1 MKRIWIV
8 VLSLAIGAHAQQPA
22 PPKKPDAPVFAPPA
36 TQVPADQPLVP
47 AALGLRTDKLGNS
60 WNFQANG
67 KLGRIGLSMM
77 NGGAELRVNNNE
89 FLCPQPMM
97 TQDGKEFVFP
107 GTHSGLTITRRVRL
121 DEKSGVVRYLEI
133 FHNPSAN
140 DVKADVELRT
150 NISGTYKA
158 YVTEQGNPGAA
169 VLEKSETGL
178 LLTPSSPSQRTAY
191 LLTLRSPG
199 SPLKPAISS
208 QNRYLLSAHY
218 QITAPAGETVCL
230 LHTMAQVAEP
240 KALDRKT
247 LAGVFEPGRLQK
259 FVSGIPREFRGR
271 LANFSLGQEAQGL
284 ALLAA
289 TSLESLD
296 VKRGRKDILAVGAA
310 TRLVG
315 SSTCGK
321 LSVTTDYGVS
331 EIPFEDV
338 DAVVGG
344 NRGLR
349 ERGKVFLRGGQV
361 YGGAIQAD
369 ALKFV
374 LHNGNVMDLDVS
386 NLDRLV
392 RAQQPA
398 DKDSPWPAGVAA
410 FLETHSGDRL
420 ALTATDAKLSLIS
433 PWGALTLSLADI
445 LSISSPDSE
454 PVGYWVQLRNGSQFY
469 AYLSGEPFQF
479 TADRFGAKSIPSSQ
493 IRALVSRQAF
503 EAADDPKSSS
513 SAGNVDWQNPR
524 LTQPYLTLRGQQRL
538 VGRVLDPALHILP
551 EGEALNLAPENI
563 RFLVNLSEDLES
575 TEAVTPTVRAE
586 LWGGGVVAGEL
597 RERVLTVD
605 VLGTPWRVPVGDIS
619 QVVVPTPRVS
629 DASRAEIAKWIRQLG
644 DDNWQ
649 ARERASQELVE
660 FGYLAKPQLLEAF
673 TATEDPE
680 VSRRVELL
688 LAPLE

>member
-1 MKRIWIV
+1 MKWIIAI
-8 VLSLAIGAHAQQPA
+8 VLSLAVYASAQQPA
-22 PPKKPDAPVFAPPA
+22 LAPPPKKPDAPVFTPPA
-36 TQVPADQPLVP
+36 TQAPADQPLVP

-107 GTHSGLTITRRVRL
+107 GTLSGLTITRRVRL
-121 DEKSGVVRYLEI
+121 DEKSGVVRYLEV

-140 DVKADVELRT
+140 DVKADLELRT

-218 QITAPAGETVCL
+218 QIPVPAGETVCL
-230 LHTMAQVAEP
+230 IHTMAQVAEP

-247 LAGVFEPGRLQK
+247 LAGVFEPGSLRN

-284 ALLAA
+284 ALLAE

-315 SSTCGK
+315 SSSCGK

-331 EIPFEDV
+331 DIAFEDV

-361 YGGAIQAD
+361 YGGAIQAE

-374 LHNGNVMDLDVS
+374 LHNGNVMDLDVA

-392 RAQQPA
+392 RAQPPA

-420 ALTATDAKLSLIS
+420 ALTATEAKLSVIS
-433 PWGALTLSLADI
+433 PWGALNLSLADI

-493 IRALVSRQAF
+493 IRALVSRQAY
-503 EAADDPKSSS
+503 EAADGPKSTSPAS
-513 SAGNVDWQNPR
+513 HVDWQNPR

-538 VGRVLDPALHILP
+538 VGRVLDPALHVLP
-551 EGEALNLAPENI
+551 EGEALELAPENI

-575 TEAVTPTVRAE
+575 ALPTVRAE

-605 VLGTPWRVPVGDIS
+605 VLGTPWRVPVGDVS

-629 DASRAEIAKWIRQLG
+629 DASRAEIANWLRQLG

-649 ARERASQELVE
+649 TRERASQELAE

-673 TATEDPE
+673 TATADPE